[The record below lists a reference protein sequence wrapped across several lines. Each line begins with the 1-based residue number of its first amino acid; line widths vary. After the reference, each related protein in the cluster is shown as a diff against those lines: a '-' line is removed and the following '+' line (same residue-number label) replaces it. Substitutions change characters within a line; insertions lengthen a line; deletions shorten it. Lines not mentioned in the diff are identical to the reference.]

1 MKELDSV
8 LKIYKKEGFESEKL
22 ITALI
27 ELREVFK
34 AAGNP
39 TLTKVTR
46 FVYEYIQENKT
57 FDIDVF
63 EERSEDDET
72 SFEYLL
78 MLMSKADNPLNLE
91 EIQEYKGLLI
101 EARA

>member
-1 MKELDSV
+1 MST
-8 LKIYKKEGFESEKL
+8 F
-22 ITALI
+22 
-27 ELREVFK
+27 R
-34 AAGNP
+34 
-39 TLTKVTR
+39 
-46 FVYEYIQENKT
+46 ENKT

>member
-1 MKELDSV
+1 MKELDNA
-8 LKIYKKEGFESEKL
+8 LKIFKKEGFESESL

-46 FVYEYIQENKT
+46 LVYEHIQEHKG
-57 FDIDVF
+57 FEIDVF
-63 EERSEDDET
+63 EERGEEDET
-72 SFEYLL
+72 SFEYLM
-78 MLMSKADNPLNLE
+78 MLMSKPENPINLE
-91 EIQEYKGLLI
+91 EIQEYKALLL
-101 EARA
+101 EAR